1 MAWKFE
7 PRNSLKATRE
17 LFGFQSGYMFPVRH
31 PTNRII
37 GVSRDPRTSWFLYT
51 HMASRAWSLV
61 SQLILGVLCLETLLE
76 MLSYIFAAFAFFR
89 IAHAIAVAKRQD
101 IATLSQAQIEEFKPY
116 SFYAAAALLRPCE
129 HPDLVVRRRSHCAGN
144 PTFQPSAS
152 GGDGSAVQFWYV
164 GWDPT
169 LSSVVVA
176 HQGTNPTSILADLTD
191 VDFFLT
197 NLDST
202 LFPGLPSSIQVH
214 SGFAAE
220 HAKTART
227 ILAHVQELLAQHGGA
242 SSIAV
247 TGHSLGA
254 ALALLDAVYLPLHL
268 PAGTRVRMVGYGMP
282 RVGNAAF
289 ADHVDALG
297 ALTLTHVSNREDPV
311 PIVPGRFMGF
321 VHPAGEVHIRDA
333 GGRVGRVPRTGQSVD
348 VVHHRRR
355 ARTCC
360 TAIF

>member
-1 MAWKFE
+1 
-7 PRNSLKATRE
+7 
-17 LFGFQSGYMFPVRH
+17 
-31 PTNRII
+31 
-37 GVSRDPRTSWFLYT
+37 
-51 HMASRAWSLV
+51 
-61 SQLILGVLCLETLLE
+61 
-76 MLSYIFAAFAFFR
+76 MLSYIFAGFAFFR

-101 IATLSQAQIEEFKPY
+101 IITTLSQAQIEEFKPY
-116 SFYAAAALLRPCE
+116 SFYAAAAYCDPSKTLTWSCGAN
-129 HPDLVVRRRSHCAGN
+129 CAGN

-191 VDFFLT
+191 VDFFLA

-202 LFPGLPSSIQVH
+202 LFPGLPSSIQDSTH
-214 SGFAAE
+214 DPRASAG
-220 HAKTART
+220 TARAARRRVLQST
-227 ILAHVQELLAQHGGA
+227 
-242 SSIAV
+242 V

-289 ADHVDALG
+289 ADYVDARAG
-297 ALTLTHVSNREDPV
+297 ALALTHVSNRKDPV

-321 VHPAGEVHIRDA
+321 AHPAGEGQDNPSTLCTI
-333 GGRVGRVPRTGQSVD
+333 GEVPD
-348 VVHHRRR
+348 VLHGNILDHLGPYDDG
-355 ARTCC
+355 
-360 TAIF
+360 IFMGLC